1 MRFII
6 FLIDGILYQTALVQ
20 SLLMDYSLVEFESGN
35 SVVFTKIVYLK
46 LLVGMPEAFSWHIRE
61 VIIDILFLHGA

>member
-1 MRFII
+1 
-6 FLIDGILYQTALVQ
+6 
-20 SLLMDYSLVEFESGN
+20 MDYSLVEFESGN